1 MTMSTVKNPSE
12 KQLQLVDKL
21 KELFQMDQADLD
33 FGIYRVMNAKHD
45 EIETFLNDDLLPG
58 IRNTLEAGG
67 KAADLQVELDE
78 MVKTL
83 QAAGVDPETSP
94 KVKELKNLLSGGVG
108 IEQDEEE
115 IFSHLYTFFS
125 RYYDG
130 GDFMSLRR
138 YKKET
143 FSPLPMNGEE
153 SKFHWANADQY
164 YIKSAENFSSYAFV
178 IGEGEEKKRIQFEL
192 GDGSTEQNNVKSVGG
207 RNRQFI
213 IDAKRPVSERIG
225 DYGRELV
232 LHFNYQSD
240 SKKRKQKEINLAAIN
255 YLESLDIDSKETVA
269 VTNWE
274 LWKELLL
281 ELNPTDKN
289 AKRTV
294 FEKYLTDYTAKN
306 TFDYFIHKDLGGFLT
321 RELDFY
327 IKNEMLLTAD
337 IVPDTTDALEQ
348 QLLTNEAKLKKAIA
362 LKQIAHKV
370 IRFLAQLEDFQ
381 KKLWLKKKLVNE
393 ANYCMTLDKVPTE
406 LYPEIC
412 SNEAQ
417 HDEWVELLVINE
429 LDGYTNP
436 LTVEFLKDNPYLMLD
451 TGLFPEAF
459 KEALLQSF
467 DDLDAEVNGVISHS
481 DNYQAL
487 RLLKNRFR
495 EEVKCVY
502 IDPPYNTDVSSIPYK
517 NNYRHSSWG
526 TLMRDRIAE
535 LSNFMS
541 EDAAIFVSIDKA
553 ERTMLEHNLDS
564 VFGKENKVEEL
575 IWIQNTNDGRSPT
588 YSTNHEYVEVYSK
601 KKAAVE
607 ADFNMFREPKPGLEE
622 VMHLIREFKDQY
634 LEPEIIEKKLSEFYS
649 MHRKEYKKMVLEQG
663 LDWEVEKRN
672 DPWKG
677 TYAYQGAEYR
687 GSDGKYVPF
696 EDAKSSGAYIWIY
709 TESDWTI
716 MSSDSK
722 QSGTTKDSEHKNYRY
737 YEPIHPVTGKS
748 CKLSTRGWKGTQYID
763 PAYPLRNSFES
774 LNNDH
779 RIAWGVD
786 ENKVPRQKRFLHE
799 VETNVCK
806 SVFTDYSDGEK
817 ETTAL
822 FGKSGVFLAPKHTN
836 FVRRFIEQA
845 SDSNSYVLDC
855 FGGSGSSGDAVIK
868 QNRED
873 DGSRKYIL
881 AEMGHHFDTI
891 LKPRLLKTVY
901 SNEWKAGKP
910 ITRDGMSHVLKYVR
924 LESYE
929 DALDNIS
936 LPEKLGVNKDQTNLI
951 ENNKDF
957 REQYVLSYMLDLEA
971 QGSLVNLE
979 NFVDPFNVY
988 IKVTRDEK
996 SFKQRVNLIETFNF
1010 LLGLHVKTMRR
1021 LKDIY
1026 EVTGT
1031 NPEGQSILILWRN
1044 VDEISSD
1051 ALDAWF
1057 KKQSYNSRDMEF
1069 DLIYVNGDNNL
1080 PNLRTGEESWKV
1092 QLIEEAF
1099 NTLMFDMKDV

>member
-1 MTMSTVKNPSE
+1 MSTTNKISE
-12 KQLQLVDKL
+12 KQQQLIDKL

-33 FGIYRVMNAKHD
+33 FGIYRIMNAKHD
-45 EIETFLNDDLLPG
+45 EIEKFLNNDLLPT
-58 IRNTLEAGG
+58 IRKTLEAGG
-67 KAADLQVELDE
+67 KATDAQKELDD
-78 MVKTL
+78 TILNL
-83 QAAGVDPETSP
+83 QNAGVDPDTSP
-94 KVKELKNLLSGGVG
+94 KVQELKALLSGGANV
-108 IEQDEEE
+108 EKDEEE

-164 YIKSAENFSSYAFV
+164 YIKSAENFSSYAYV
-178 IGEGEEKKRIQFEL
+178 VGDDENKKRIQFEL

-213 IDAKRPVSERIG
+213 IDAKRPISERVG

-232 LHFNYQSD
+232 IHFNYQSD
-240 SKKRKQKEINLAAIN
+240 PKKRKQKDISLAAIEFLRT
-255 YLESLDIDSKETVA
+255 LESNTKEA
-269 VTNWE
+269 EAISSWDD
-274 LWKELLL
+274 WKEKLFSLS
-281 ELNPTDKN
+281 PTEKN
-289 AKRTV
+289 TKRTV
-294 FEKYLTDYTAKN
+294 LEKYLTDYTAKN

-327 IKNEMLLTAD
+327 IKNEMLITRDIIPDNAD
-337 IVPDTTDALEQ
+337 SIEQ
-348 QLLTNEAKLKKAIA
+348 QLLTNEAKLKKVIA
-362 LKQIAHKV
+362 LKQIATKIV
-370 IRFLAQLEDFQ
+370 RFIAQLEDFQ

-393 ANYCMTLDKVPTE
+393 AHYCVTLDKLPAE
-406 LYPEIC
+406 LYDYVC

-417 HDEWVELLVINE
+417 HKEWLELFLIDELE
-429 LDGYTNP
+429 GYSKPVT
-436 LTVEFLKDNPYLMLD
+436 TDFLAQNQSLMID
-451 TGLFPEAF
+451 TAFYDETF
-459 KEALLQSF
+459 KETLLESF
-467 DDLDAEVNGVISHS
+467 DDIDAEVNGVISHS

-487 RLLKNRFR
+487 RLLKKRFK

-526 TLMRDRIAE
+526 TMMRDRIAE

-601 KKAAVE
+601 RKAAVE
-607 ADFNMFREPKPGLEE
+607 ADFNMFREPKPGCEE
-622 VMHLIREFKDQY
+622 VMHLIRELNSSY
-634 LEPEIIEKKLSEFYS
+634 PPVIEIQNSVRALYSE
-649 MHRKEYKKMVLEQG
+649 HRKNYRAEVEDHG
-663 LDWEVEKRN
+663 LDWEVEQRN
-672 DPWKG
+672 NPWKG
-677 TYAYQGAEYR
+677 IYNYNKAEYR
-687 GSDGKYVPF
+687 DDNGKFVDESLAREVGALIWVWQ
-696 EDAKSSGAYIWIY
+696 EDN
-709 TESDWTI
+709 WTI

-722 QSGTTKDSEHKNYRY
+722 QSGTTKDPNHKNFRY
-737 YEPIHPVTGKS
+737 YEPIHPVTGKPVR
-748 CKLSTRGWKGTQYID
+748 LSSRGWKGTQYID
-763 PAYPLRNSFES
+763 PEYLLRNSFES

-822 FGKSGVFLAPKHTN
+822 FGKSGVFLAPKHTK
-836 FVRRFIEQA
+836 FVRRFIEQV
-845 SDSNSYVLDC
+845 SDSDSYVLDC

-873 DGSRKYIL
+873 GGTRKYIL

-901 SNEWKAGKP
+901 SNDWKAGKP
-910 ITRDGMSHVLKYVR
+910 ISREGLSHVLKYVR

-936 LPEKLGVNKDQTNLI
+936 LSKNETQKSLI
-951 ENNKDF
+951 EKNRDF
-957 REQYVLSYMLDLEA
+957 REQYVLSYMLDIES
-971 QGSLVNLE
+971 QGSLINLDQ
-979 NFVDPFNVY
+979 FVDPFNVA
-988 IKVTRDEK
+988 IKVTRNEE
-996 SFKQRVNLIETFNF
+996 SFQQRVNLVETFNY
-1010 LLGLHVKTMRR
+1010 LLGLRVKTMRR
-1021 LKDIY
+1021 SKGVY
-1026 EVTGT
+1026 EVAGLT
-1031 NPEGQSILILWRN
+1031 PEGQSALILWRN
-1044 VDEISSD
+1044 TNDTSND
-1051 ALDAWF
+1051 TLDAWF

-1080 PNLRTGEESWKV
+1080 PNLRTGDESWKV
-1092 QLIEEAF
+1092 QLIEDAF
-1099 NTLMFDMKDV
+1099 HTLMFDVKDV

>member
-1 MTMSTVKNPSE
+1 MSTMKKPSE

-45 EIETFLNDDLLPG
+45 EIEKFLNDDLLPD
-58 IRNTLEAGG
+58 IRKTLEAGG
-67 KAADLQVELDE
+67 KAAYLQMELNE
-78 MVKTL
+78 LVKTL
-83 QAAGVDPETSP
+83 KAAGVDPDTST
-94 KVKELKNLLSGGVG
+94 KVKELKDLLSGGVG
-108 IEQDEEE
+108 IEKDEEE

-164 YIKSAENFSSYAFV
+164 YIKSAENFSSYAFI
-178 IGEGEEKKRIQFEL
+178 IGEGEDKKRIQFEL
-192 GDGSTEQNNVKSVGG
+192 GDGSTEQNNVKAVGG

-213 IDAKRPVSERIG
+213 IDAKRPISERVG

-240 SKKRKQKEINLAAIN
+240 PKKRKQKDINLAASN
-255 YLESLDIDSKETVA
+255 YLGSLAVDSKETVA
-269 VTNWE
+269 VSNWE
-274 LWKELLL
+274 MWKELLIDL
-281 ELNPTDKN
+281 SPTEKN

-294 FEKYLTDYTAKN
+294 FEKYLMDYTAKN
-306 TFDYFIHKDLGGFLT
+306 TFDYFIHKDLGGFLI

-348 QLLTNEAKLKKAIA
+348 QLLTNETKLKKAIA

-370 IRFLAQLEDFQ
+370 IRFLAQLENFQ

-393 ANYCMTLDKVPTE
+393 ANYCMTLDKVPVE
-406 LYPEIC
+406 LYAEIC
-412 SNEAQ
+412 GNAAQ

-429 LDGYTNP
+429 LEGYSNP
-436 LTVEFLKDNPYLMLD
+436 LTVDFLKDNPYLMLD
-451 TGLFPEAF
+451 TGLFSETF

-541 EDAAIFVSIDKA
+541 EDSAIFVSIDKA

-622 VMHLIREFKDQY
+622 VMHLINELSPGY
-634 LEPEIIEKKLSEFYS
+634 PEVAEIQKQIVNLYSE
-649 MHRKEYKKMVLEQG
+649 HKKEYRV
-663 LDWEVEKRN
+663 EVEAAGFDWADEKSN

-677 TYAYQGAEYR
+677 LFNYKFAEYR
-687 GSDGKYVPF
+687 DDNGKYV
-696 EDAKSSGAYIWIY
+696 EENLAEEKQARIWVFR
-709 TESDWTI
+709 ESDWTI

-722 QSGTTKDSEHKNYRY
+722 QSGTTKDPDHKNYRY
-737 YEPIHPVTGKS
+737 YDPIHPITGKA
-748 CKLSTRGWKGTQYID
+748 CKLSSRGWKGTQFID
-763 PAYPLRNSFES
+763 PAYPNRNSMES
-774 LNNDH
+774 LMNDH
-779 RIAWGVD
+779 RVAFGED
-786 ENKVPRQKRFLHE
+786 ESKVPQQKRFLHE

-822 FGKSGVFLAPKHTN
+822 FGESGVFLAPKHTN
-836 FVRRFIEQA
+836 FVRRFITQA
-845 SDSNSYVLDC
+845 SDSDSYVLDC

-873 DGSRKYIL
+873 GGSRKYIL

-901 SNEWKAGKP
+901 SNVWKAGKP
-910 ITRDGMSHVLKYVR
+910 ISRDGMSHVLKYVR

-936 LPEKLGVNKDQTNLI
+936 LPEKLGVNKEQTSLI
-951 ENNKDF
+951 EKNKGF
-957 REQYVLSYMLDLEA
+957 REQYVLSYMLDVES

-988 IKVTRDEK
+988 IKVTRNEK

-1010 LLGLHVKTMRR
+1010 LLGLHIKTMRR

-1026 EVTGT
+1026 EVTGI
-1031 NPEGQSILILWRN
+1031 NPEGQSVLILWRN
-1044 VDEISSD
+1044 TEDTSND
-1051 ALDAWF
+1051 ALDTWF

-1099 NTLMFDMKDV
+1099 HTLMFDMKDV